1 MWPQGPKLRELRP
14 GMRTIPVH
22 TKRHPATASVCI
34 TRGAFFA
41 TALASLHEAT
51 VVPAAW
57 HSRLGK
63 GDFGS
68 SCHGSSDCATHD
80 DQNSTG
86 CKNRRLDSRPRR
98 LHNGGTTQLTADI
111 CLHASAFRATPL
123 TAVDSQLFA
132 LGTCKTTRIFGPTF
146 CSFQPSRCRRFRVR
160 GRALVLQGS
169 GAPQDFSE
177 LLIKMADRKAHCS
190 TKRSCE
196 DPETFNPVQAYL
208 PQLCVKAVGIYE
220 HAMP

>member
-1 MWPQGPKLRELRP
+1 MA
-14 GMRTIPVH
+14 
-22 TKRHPATASVCI
+22 PAT
-34 TRGAFFA
+34 
-41 TALASLHEAT
+41 
-51 VVPAAW
+51 VPPMTI
-57 HSRLGK
+57 R
-63 GDFGS
+63 
-68 SCHGSSDCATHD
+68 T
-80 DQNSTG
+80 
-86 CKNRRLDSRPRR
+86 NRRLDSRPKR

-196 DPETFNPVQAYL
+196 DPETFNPVQACL
-208 PQLCVKAVGIYE
+208 SSVSKQLGFMNMLYHEPSLCEKFRDSRYQLDALLVMLKPDTNCRVILQYHVQERRLLGASPPIDSLLTHYVGKPCKAQVF
-220 HAMP
+220 ASPMPPV